1 MFRRVSDREIL
12 EWAEVGPA
20 TRALAEAVHAD
31 GWEPD
36 VILAI
41 ARGGLLV
48 AGALGYALGVKNTC
62 TMNVEFYTGVD
73 ERLDLP
79 MILPPVPD
87 LVDLEHA
94 RVLIADDVADT
105 GLTLQTVQD
114 FCGGGWARCA
124 PPCSTRSRARSS
136 GATTSGAAR
145 TAGSCSPGAPSRPS
159 ARPQAPRPNGP
170 IRTWLHGPPPA
181 GAVSGASRTT
191 RAATNASASSA
202 SARRSQGER
211 RTSER
216 RAIGMGGT
224 IGRRGCAAATPR
236 QQPL

>member
-1 MFRRVSDREIL
+1 LGRVTDREIL
-12 EWAEVGPA
+12 GWDEVGPA

-48 AGALGYALGVKNTC
+48 AGALGYALGVKNTW

-94 RVLIADDVADT
+94 KVLVADT
-105 GLTLQTVQD
+105 GLTLRTVQE
-114 FCGGGWARCA
+114 FCGERVGEVRSAVLYEKPQSVVRCDYVWRRTDRWIVFPWSA
-124 PPCSTRSRARSS
+124 EPPV
-136 GATTSGAAR
+136 
-145 TAGSCSPGAPSRPS
+145 GS
-159 ARPQAPRPNGP
+159 
-170 IRTWLHGPPPA
+170 
-181 GAVSGASRTT
+181 V
-191 RAATNASASSA
+191 AATEA
-202 SARRSQGER
+202 
-211 RTSER
+211 
-216 RAIGMGGT
+216 
-224 IGRRGCAAATPR
+224 
-236 QQPL
+236 